1 MLSKVKSYK
10 DLIVWQKGM
19 DLAELVYQLTVK
31 YPKDELYSL
40 TNQMRR
46 AVVSIVSNIAE
57 GKGRESKQEYL
68 HFLAIAQGSLTELET
83 QILLSIRL
91 RYLSEIDAET
101 PLSLCDEIGRMLNTM
116 RTKLKAASQL
126 TPNP

>member
-1 MLSKVKSYK
+1 MSKILSYK

-19 DLAELVYQLTVK
+19 TLAEQVYLITAG
-31 YPKDELYSL
+31 YPKSELYSL
-40 TNQMRR
+40 TDQMRR
-46 AVVSIVSNIAE
+46 AAVSIVSNIAE

-68 HFLAIAQGSLTELET
+68 HFLAISQGSLTELET

-91 RYLSEIDAET
+91 RYLSEIDAEA

>member
-1 MLSKVKSYK
+1 MSKILSYK

-19 DLAELVYQLTVK
+19 TLAEQVYLITAG
-31 YPKDELYSL
+31 YPKSELYSL
-40 TNQMRR
+40 TDQMRR
-46 AVVSIVSNIAE
+46 TAVSIVSNIAE
-57 GKGRESKQEYL
+57 GKGRESIQEYL
-68 HFLAIAQGSLTELET
+68 HFLAISQGSLTELET

>member
-1 MLSKVKSYK
+1 MLNKVVSYK

-19 DLAELVYQLTVK
+19 DLAELVYQLTAGF
-31 YPKDELYSL
+31 PKAELYSL
-40 TNQMRR
+40 TDQMRR

-91 RYLSEIDAET
+91 RYLNEKDAET
-101 PLSLCDEIGRMLNTM
+101 PLSVCDEVGRMLNTM
-116 RTKLKAASQL
+116 RTKLKATANL

>member
-1 MLSKVKSYK
+1 MSKILSYK
-10 DLIVWQKGM
+10 DLIVWQKEM
-19 DLAELVYQLTVK
+19 TLAEQVYLITAG
-31 YPKDELYSL
+31 YPKSELYSL
-40 TNQMRR
+40 TDQMRR
-46 AVVSIVSNIAE
+46 AAVSIVSNIAE
-57 GKGRESKQEYL
+57 GKGRESIQEYL
-68 HFLAIAQGSLTELET
+68 HFLAISQGSLTELET

>member
-1 MLSKVKSYK
+1 MSKILSYK
-10 DLIVWQKGM
+10 DLIVWQNGM
-19 DLAELVYQLTVK
+19 TLAEQVYLITAG
-31 YPKDELYSL
+31 YPKSELYSL
-40 TNQMRR
+40 TDQMRR
-46 AVVSIVSNIAE
+46 AAVSIVSNIAE

-68 HFLAIAQGSLTELET
+68 HFLAISQGSHTELET

>member
-1 MLSKVKSYK
+1 MSKILSYK

-19 DLAELVYQLTVK
+19 SLAELVYQFTSK

-46 AVVSIVSNIAE
+46 AAVSIVSNIAE
-57 GKGRESKQEYL
+57 GKGRESKLEYL

-83 QILLSIRL
+83 QILLSVRL
-91 RYLSEIDAET
+91 GYLSESEAQV
-101 PLSLCDEIGRMLNTM
+101 PLSLSDEVGRMLNTM
-116 RTKLKAASQL
+116 RSKLKRC
-126 TPNP
+126 

>member
-1 MLSKVKSYK
+1 MSKILSYK

-19 DLAELVYQLTVK
+19 TLAEQVYLITAG
-31 YPKDELYSL
+31 YPKSELYSL
-40 TNQMRR
+40 TDQMRR
-46 AVVSIVSNIAE
+46 AAVSIVSNIAE

-68 HFLAIAQGSLTELET
+68 HFLAISQGSLTELET

-116 RTKLKAASQL
+116 RTQLKASSPL
-126 TPNP
+126 KPNP

>member
-1 MLSKVKSYK
+1 MSKILSYK

-19 DLAELVYQLTVK
+19 TLAEQVYLITAG
-31 YPKDELYSL
+31 YPKSELYSL
-40 TNQMRR
+40 TDQMRR
-46 AVVSIVSNIAE
+46 TAVSIVSNIAE
-57 GKGRESKQEYL
+57 GKGRESIQEYL
-68 HFLAIAQGSLTELET
+68 LFLAISQGSLTELET

>member
-1 MLSKVKSYK
+1 MSKILSYK

-19 DLAELVYQLTVK
+19 TLAEQVYLITAG
-31 YPKDELYSL
+31 YPKSELYSL
-40 TNQMRR
+40 TDQMRT
-46 AVVSIVSNIAE
+46 AAVSIVSNIAE
-57 GKGRESKQEYL
+57 GKGRESIQEYL
-68 HFLAIAQGSLTELET
+68 HFLAISQGSLTELET

>member
-1 MLSKVKSYK
+1 MSKILSYK

-19 DLAELVYQLTVK
+19 TLAEQVYLITAG
-31 YPKDELYSL
+31 YPKSELYSL
-40 TNQMRR
+40 TDQMRR
-46 AVVSIVSNIAE
+46 AAVSIVSNIAE

-68 HFLAIAQGSLTELET
+68 HFLAISQGSLTELET

-116 RTKLKAASQL
+116 RTKLKAASPL